1 MGSLLLCVQLAL
13 LCTLSVKADVQPQKD
28 FNLQKFAGKWYRVGL
43 AYDSP
48 AFMPYRDKLR
58 VAMGILRPMDNGD
71 VNVTM
76 WSLSLSPR
84 SPGCYSQV
92 YVYEK
97 MAVPGLFSYFSTR
110 HNRVKDITIV
120 ETNYNEYA
128 LVLKHKN
135 RLDKDF
141 TQVALYGRT
150 LKLRPE
156 LVEKFRQFALSR
168 GFSKESIVIPP
179 AEDDC
184 PNEG

>member
-1 MGSLLLCVQLAL
+1 
-13 LCTLSVKADVQPQKD
+13 
-28 FNLQKFAGKWYRVGL
+28 
-43 AYDSP
+43 
-48 AFMPYRDKLR
+48 MPYRDKLR

-76 WSLSLSPR
+76 WSLR

-141 TQVALYGRT
+141 TQVALYGR
-150 LKLRPE
+150 PE

-179 AEDDC
+179 AEG
-184 PNEG
+184 EGHTRDPHTAPSNRRCINMMHYVLFSLSDMIYIFFK